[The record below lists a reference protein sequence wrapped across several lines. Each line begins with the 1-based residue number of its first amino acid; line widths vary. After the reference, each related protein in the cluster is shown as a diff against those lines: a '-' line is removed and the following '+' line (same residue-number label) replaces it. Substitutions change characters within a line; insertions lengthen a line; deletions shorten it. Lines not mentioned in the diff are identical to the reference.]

1 MAIET
6 SDFRELAKIIT
17 SETMKTVG
25 AGKKTIIAP
34 TVQRQMTSKIVEQAE
49 SGSEKRFLNAFKS
62 AEKIIEKLGI
72 NVKEF
77 NTGLGKRIEELKSQR
92 DTSEIEVEKLR
103 SDNIAAETRVIE
115 KEGKQVIAT
124 SILTKK
130 EIRDRQREIIMAEKI
145 LVREEKEA
153 QKRKA
158 ELLKK
163 ETLTFDDNQ
172 RILADEENLVKI
184 KQDIQEK
191 QDSLGTGVDTGGQRD
206 RSPSSS
212 FLQELM
218 MPFTAVGDAL
228 LSVRDIA
235 YGVTDVF
242 TFFTKGGLTKSL
254 KKFASGVKA
263 VARFFGSAKVLIG
276 IAIAGV
282 LLLMYKFRDKIG
294 DVAAAIMKI
303 PGKIFDFFK
312 SVFTIIK
319 DFFIDM
325 INGVIRLINKVLG
338 KFGVDIDLL
347 KTSKDKE
354 EDQKEVELKA
364 KENREATALMKEGD
378 VTQEEKDKLKE
389 LESPVNQKI
398 IPDTS
403 ISLDDIQ
410 AGKKIEFASMNAE
423 DRTKALAGS
432 QEITS
437 SGTAN
442 VQINNNTSQSNTSNS
457 GSSMSTVYTD
467 NKNTDPT
474 LINLNGTAIA

>member
-49 SGSEKRFLNAFKS
+49 SGSEKKFLNAFKS

-92 DTSEIEVEKLR
+92 DTSAKEVEKLR

-130 EIRDRQREIIMAEKI
+130 EIRDRQREIITAEKM

-184 KQDIQEK
+184 KKDIQEK
-191 QDSLGTGVDTGGQRD
+191 QDSLGTGVDTGGR
-206 RSPSSS
+206 RERGVSSS
-212 FLQELM
+212 FLQELLL
-218 MPFTAVGDAL
+218 PFTAVGDAL

-312 SVFTIIK
+312 SVFTMIK
-319 DFFIDM
+319 DFFIKM
-325 INGVIRLINKVLG
+325 INVVIKLINKIPG
-338 KFGVDIDLL
+338 IEIDLL

-354 EDQKEVELKA
+354 EDQKEAEIKA
-364 KENREATALMKEGD
+364 KEKLEANALMNEGD

-389 LESPVNQKI
+389 LESPVEQKI
-398 IPDTS
+398 ITDSP
-403 ISLDDIQ
+403 ISLDEIG

-423 DRTKALAGS
+423 DRTKALEGS
-432 QEITS
+432 QEMA
-437 SGTAN
+437 SGCTAN
-442 VQINNNTSQSNTSNS
+442 IQINNNTSQSNTSNS